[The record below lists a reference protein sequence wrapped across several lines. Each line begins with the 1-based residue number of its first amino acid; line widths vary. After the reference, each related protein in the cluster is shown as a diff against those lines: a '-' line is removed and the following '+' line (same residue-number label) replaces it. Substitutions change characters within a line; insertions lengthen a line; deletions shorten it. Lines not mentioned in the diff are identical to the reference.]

1 MEPLASFAVHYPRF
15 CHLIQATQFYKYT
28 IVAVR
33 PNCNLCSHTHT
44 HAATQTSTG
53 GVGTSDNRLNTNHL
67 IGIIFGILGLVVAII
82 MPVSI
87 PLARYY
93 IRNRVNKKQ
102 KTNLVIPS
110 KYKND

>member
-1 MEPLASFAVHYPRF
+1 M
-15 CHLIQATQFYKYT
+15 FY
-28 IVAVR
+28 I
-33 PNCNLCSHTHT
+33 HI

-93 IRNRVNKKQ
+93 IRKHRVKKKQ
-102 KTNLVIPS
+102 ETNLEMTS
-110 KYKND
+110 KYKN

>member
-1 MEPLASFAVHYPRF
+1 M
-15 CHLIQATQFYKYT
+15 FY
-28 IVAVR
+28 I
-33 PNCNLCSHTHT
+33 HT

-93 IRNRVNKKQ
+93 IRKHRVKE
-102 KTNLVIPS
+102 TNLEMIS
-110 KYKND
+110 KYKN